1 MKTVSN
7 NTENAI
13 MKMARKTG
21 VVRAREIRKAGLHP
35 EYLRKLCTSGHLIRT
50 GRGLY
55 VLADGDFTEHHSLAE
70 ACKRV
75 PHGIICLLS
84 ALSYHEIGTQNPHQ
98 IWMAIDRAMR
108 KPKVDYPPI
117 RIFRF
122 SGPSLKEGIEK
133 IQIEGVSIRVYN
145 PAKTVADCF
154 KYRNKVGIDVAI
166 EALKECW
173 RSRRCTIDELVHYA
187 RICRVRN
194 IMQPYMEAI
203 VS

>member
-1 MKTVSN
+1 MKANSN
-7 NTENAI
+7 TTENTI
-13 MKMARKTG
+13 LEMACKNG
-21 VVRAREIRKAGLHP
+21 VVRAREVREADLHP
-35 EYLRKLCTSGHLIRT
+35 EYLRKLCKTGQLIRT

-55 VLADGDFTEHHSLAE
+55 SLADGDFTEHHSLAE
-70 ACKRV
+70 ACMRV
-75 PHGIICLLS
+75 PHGIICLIS
-84 ALSYHEIGTQNPHQ
+84 ALSYHQIGTQNPHQ

-117 RIFRF
+117 RVFRF
-122 SGPSLKEGIEK
+122 SGPSLKEGIEEK
-133 IQIEGVSIRVYN
+133 KIEGVSVRVYN

-173 RSRRCTIDELVHYA
+173 RSRRCEIDELVHYA
-187 RICRVRN
+187 RICRVRK

>member
-1 MKTVSN
+1 MNEISN
-7 NTENAI
+7 STENAI
-13 MKMARKTG
+13 LKMARKTG
-21 VVRAREIRKAGLHP
+21 VVRAREIREAGLHP
-35 EYLRKLCTSGHLIRT
+35 EYLRKLCKTGQLIRT

-55 VLADGDFTEHHSLAE
+55 SLADGDFTEHHSLAE
-70 ACKRV
+70 ACMRV

-84 ALSYHEIGTQNPHQ
+84 ALSYHQIGTQNPHQ

-122 SGPSLKEGIEK
+122 SGPSLKEGIEEK
-133 IQIEGVSIRVYN
+133 KIEGVSVRVYN

-173 RSRRCTIDELVHYA
+173 RSGRCEIDELVNYA
-187 RICRVRN
+187 RICRVSN

>member
-1 MKTVSN
+1 MKKVSN
-7 NTENAI
+7 NIENAI

-133 IQIEGVSIRVYN
+133 IQIEGVSIKVYN

-166 EALKECW
+166 EALKDCW

-187 RICRVRN
+187 KICRVGT
-194 IMQPYMEAI
+194 IMQPYLEAI
-203 VS
+203 VA

>member
-1 MKTVSN
+1 MKANSN
-7 NTENAI
+7 TTENAI
-13 MKMARKTG
+13 LEMARKTG
-21 VVRAREIRKAGLHP
+21 VIRACEIREAGLHP
-35 EYLRKLCTSGHLIRT
+35 EYLRKLCKSGHLIRT
-50 GRGLY
+50 SRGLY
-55 VLADGDFTEHHSLAE
+55 SLADGDITEHHSFAE
-70 ACKRV
+70 ACKRI

-98 IWMAIDRAMR
+98 IWMAIDRTMR

-122 SGPSLKEGIEK
+122 SGPSLKEGIEEK
-133 IQIEGVSIRVYN
+133 KIEGVSVRVYN

-173 RSRRCTIDELVHYA
+173 RSRRCEIDKLVHYA
-187 RICRVRN
+187 RICRVSN
-194 IMQPYMEAI
+194 IIQPYMETI

>member
-1 MKTVSN
+1 MKTASN
-7 NTENAI
+7 KPENI
-13 MKMARKTG
+13 IIKMAHETG

-35 EYLRKLCTSGHLIRT
+35 EYLRKLCKSGLLIRT

-75 PHGIICLLS
+75 PNGIICLLS

-98 IWMAIDRAMR
+98 IWMAIDRSMR

-122 SGPSLKEGIEK
+122 SGPSLKEGIEEK
-133 IQIEGVSIRVYN
+133 KVEGVSVRVYN
-145 PAKTVADCF
+145 PAKTIADCF

-173 RSRRCTIDELVHYA
+173 RSRRSTIDELVHYA
-187 RICRVRN
+187 KICRVRN
-194 IMQPYMEAI
+194 IMQPYIEAI
-203 VS
+203 VA

>member
-1 MKTVSN
+1 MKTALN
-7 NTENAI
+7 KPENAI
-13 MKMARKTG
+13 MKMVRKTG

-35 EYLRKLCTSGHLIRT
+35 QYLRKLCKSGHLIRT

-122 SGPSLKEGIEK
+122 SGPSLEEGIEEK
-133 IQIEGVSIRVYN
+133 KIEGVSVRVYN

-173 RSRRCTIDELVHYA
+173 RFRRCTTDEFVHYA
-187 RICRVRN
+187 RICRVQN

>member
-1 MKTVSN
+1 MKKASN

-173 RSRRCTIDELVHYA
+173 RSRRCTTDEFVHYA
-187 RICRVRN
+187 RICRVQN
-194 IMQPYMEAI
+194 IMQPYMEVI
-203 VS
+203 VA

>member
-1 MKTVSN
+1 MKAAAN
-7 NTENAI
+7 NTEHAI
-13 MKMARKTG
+13 MNMARKAG
-21 VVRAREIRKAGLHP
+21 VIRAREIKKAGLHP
-35 EYLRKLCTSGHLIRT
+35 EYLRKLCKSGRLIRT

-55 VLADGDFTEHHSLAE
+55 VLAKGDFTEHHGLAE

-84 ALSYHEIGTQNPHQ
+84 SLSYHEIGTQNPHQ

-108 KPKVDYPPI
+108 KPKVDYPPL

-122 SGPSLKEGIEK
+122 SGPSLQEGIEEK
-133 IQIEGVSIRVYN
+133 KIEGVSVRVYN

-166 EALKECW
+166 EALKESW
-173 RSRRCTIDELVHYA
+173 RSRLCTTDELIHYS
-187 RICRVRN
+187 RICRVQN

-203 VS
+203 VT

>member
-1 MKTVSN
+1 MSSTSKHA
-7 NTENAI
+7 EDAI
-13 MKMARKTG
+13 TKMARKTG
-21 VVRAREIRKAGLHP
+21 VVRARDIIKAGLHP
-35 EYLRKLCTSGHLIRT
+35 EYLRRLCKSGRLIRT

-70 ACKRV
+70 ACMRV
-75 PHGIICLLS
+75 PRGIICLLS

-98 IWMAIDRAMR
+98 IWMAIDRDMR
-108 KPKVDYPPI
+108 KPAVDYPPV

-122 SGPSLKEGIEK
+122 SGPSLNEGIEEK
-133 IQIEGVSIRVYN
+133 KIEGVPVRVYN

-173 RSRRCTIDELVHYA
+173 RSRRCSIDELVYYA
-187 RICRVRN
+187 GICRVRN
-194 IMQPYMEAI
+194 IIQPYMEAI
-203 VS
+203 VA

>member
-1 MKTVSN
+1 MKTASN
-7 NTENAI
+7 NSENAI
-13 MKMARKTG
+13 IKMARKTG
-21 VVRAREIRKAGLHP
+21 VVRAREIRKAGIHP
-35 EYLRKLCTSGHLIRT
+35 EYLRRLCKSGHLTRT

-84 ALSYHEIGTQNPHQ
+84 ALSYHEISTQNPHQ

-108 KPKVDYPPI
+108 KPKVDYPSI

-122 SGPSLKEGIEK
+122 SGPSLKEGIEEK
-133 IQIEGVSIRVYN
+133 KIEGVSVRVYN

-173 RSRRCTIDELVHYA
+173 RSRRFTIDELVRYA

-194 IMQPYMEAI
+194 IMRPYIEAI
-203 VS
+203 VT

>member
-1 MKTVSN
+1 
-7 NTENAI
+7 
-13 MKMARKTG
+13 MARKTG

-133 IQIEGVSIRVYN
+133 IQIEGVSIKVYN

>member
-1 MKTVSN
+1 MKAASN

-13 MKMARKTG
+13 MKMAHKTG
-21 VVRAREIRKAGLHP
+21 VVRAREIREAGLHP
-35 EYLRKLCTSGHLIRT
+35 EYLRKLCKSRKLIRT

-117 RIFRF
+117 RVFRF
-122 SGPSLKEGIEK
+122 SGPSLKEGIEEK
-133 IQIEGVSIRVYN
+133 KIEGVSVRVYN
-145 PAKTVADCF
+145 PAKTVADSF

-173 RSRRCTIDELVHYA
+173 RSRRCTIDELFHYA
-187 RICRVRN
+187 RICRVQN

-203 VS
+203 VA

>member
-1 MKTVSN
+1 MVSTSIN
-7 NTENAI
+7 AENI
-13 MKMARKTG
+13 IIEMARKTG
-21 VVRAREIRKAGLHP
+21 VIRAREIRKAGLHA
-35 EYLRKLCTSGHLIRT
+35 EYLRRLCKSGRLIRT

-55 VLADGDFTEHHSLAE
+55 ILADGDFTEHHTLAE

-84 ALSYHEIGTQNPHQ
+84 ALSYHEIGTQNPHGV
-98 IWMAIDRAMR
+98 WMAIDRAMR

-122 SGPSLKEGIEK
+122 SGPSLTEGIEEKK
-133 IQIEGVSIRVYN
+133 IEAVSVRVYN

-173 RSRRCTIDELVHYA
+173 RSRRCTIDELVRYA
-187 RICRVRN
+187 RICRVQN
-194 IMQPYMEAI
+194 IMRPYMEAI
-203 VS
+203 VA

>member
-1 MKTVSN
+1 MKTNSN
-7 NTENAI
+7 TTENAI
-13 MKMARKTG
+13 LEMARKNG
-21 VVRAREIRKAGLHP
+21 VVRAREVREAGLHP
-35 EYLRKLCTSGHLIRT
+35 EYLRKLCKTGQLIRT

-55 VLADGDFTEHHSLAE
+55 SLADGDFTEHHSLAE
-70 ACKRV
+70 ACMRV

-84 ALSYHEIGTQNPHQ
+84 ALSYHQIGTQNPHQ

-117 RIFRF
+117 RVFRF
-122 SGPSLKEGIEK
+122 SGPSLREGVEEK
-133 IQIEGVSIRVYN
+133 KIEGVSVRVYN

-166 EALKECW
+166 EALKECF
-173 RSRRCTIDELVHYA
+173 RSRRCEIDELVYYA
-187 RICRVRN
+187 RICRVRK

>member
-1 MKTVSN
+1 MKTPSN

-21 VVRAREIRKAGLHP
+21 VVSAREIREAGLHP
-35 EYLRKLCTSGHLIRT
+35 EYLRKLCKSGQLIRT

-55 VLADGDFTEHHSLAE
+55 VSADGDFTEHHSLAE

-84 ALSYHEIGTQNPHQ
+84 ALSYHEIGTQNPHEV
-98 IWMAIDRAMR
+98 WMAINRAKR
-108 KPKVDYPPI
+108 KPKVNYPPI

-122 SGPSLKEGIEK
+122 SALSLKEGIEEK
-133 IQIEGVSIRVYN
+133 KVEGVSVRVYN

-173 RSRRCTIDELVHYA
+173 RSRRCEIDELFHYA
-187 RICRVRN
+187 RICRVQN
-194 IMQPYMEAI
+194 IMQPYVEAI
-203 VS
+203 AA

>member
-1 MKTVSN
+1 MKAASN
-7 NTENAI
+7 TTESTI
-13 MKMARKTG
+13 LQMARKTG

-55 VLADGDFTEHHSLAE
+55 VLADGDFKEHHSIAE

-75 PHGIICLLS
+75 PHGIVCLLS
-84 ALSYHEIGTQNPHQ
+84 ALSYYEIGTQNPHQ

-122 SGPSLKEGIEK
+122 SGPSLKEGIEEK
-133 IQIEGVSIRVYN
+133 KIEGVSVQVYN
-145 PAKTVADCF
+145 PAKTLADCF

-173 RSRRCTIDELVHYA
+173 RSRRCEIDELVYYA
-187 RICRVRN
+187 KICRVRN

>member
-1 MKTVSN
+1 MKTASKKP
-7 NTENAI
+7 ENAI
-13 MKMARKTG
+13 MKMVRKTG

-35 EYLRKLCTSGHLIRT
+35 EYLRKLCKSGHLIRT

-98 IWMAIDRAMR
+98 IWMAIDRSMR

-122 SGPSLKEGIEK
+122 SGPSLEEGIEEK
-133 IQIEGVSIRVYN
+133 KIEGVSVRVYN

-173 RSRRCTIDELVHYA
+173 RSRRSTIDELVHYA
-187 RICRVRN
+187 KICRVRN
-194 IMQPYMEAI
+194 IMQPYLEAI
-203 VS
+203 VA

>member
-1 MKTVSN
+1 M
-7 NTENAI
+7 NTDSKNHKNDI
-13 MKMARKTG
+13 MEMVRKTG
-21 VVRAREIRKAGLHP
+21 VVRAREVREAGLHP
-35 EYLRKLCTSGHLIRT
+35 EYLRKLCKSGQLIRT

-55 VLADGDFTEHHSLAE
+55 VLAGGDFTEHHSLAE

-84 ALSYHEIGTQNPHQ
+84 ALSFYEIGAQNPHL

-122 SGPSLKEGIEK
+122 SGPSLKEGIEEK
-133 IQIEGVSIRVYN
+133 KIEGVSVRVYN

-173 RSRRCTIDELVHYA
+173 RSRRCEIDELVHYA
-187 RICRVRN
+187 KICRVQN

>member
-1 MKTVSN
+1 MKADSKN
-7 NTENAI
+7 SKDAI
-13 MKMARKTG
+13 LKMARKRG
-21 VVRAREIRKAGLHP
+21 VVRAREIREAGLHS
-35 EYLRKLCTSGHLIRT
+35 EYLRKLCESGHLIRT

-55 VLADGDFTEHHSLAE
+55 VLADGDFTEHHGLVE
-70 ACKRV
+70 ACKRI
-75 PHGIICLLS
+75 PHGTICLLS

-122 SGPSLKEGIEK
+122 SGPSLVEGVEEVM
-133 IQIEGVSIRVYN
+133 IEGVKVRVFN

-154 KYRNKVGIDVAI
+154 KYRNKVGIDVAV

-173 RSRRCTIDELVHYA
+173 RSRKCNIDELLHYA
-187 RICRVRN
+187 KICRVGTV
-194 IMQPYMEAI
+194 MQPYLEAI
-203 VS
+203 VA

>member
-1 MKTVSN
+1 MEPTAN
-7 NTENAI
+7 NAAYAI

-21 VVRAREIRKAGLHP
+21 VVRARKIRKAGLHP
-35 EYLRKLCTSGHLIRT
+35 EYLRILCKSGHLVRT
-50 GRGLY
+50 GRGMY
-55 VLADGDFTEHHSLAE
+55 ELADGDFTEHHSLAE

-98 IWMAIDRAMR
+98 IWMAIDRGMR
-108 KPKVDYPPI
+108 KPKVDYPPL

-122 SGPSLKEGIEK
+122 SGPSLDEGILDTK
-133 IQIEGVSIRVYN
+133 IENIPVRVYN

-154 KYRNKVGIDVAI
+154 KYRNKLGIDVAV

-173 RSRRCTIDELVHYA
+173 RLHRCSIDELVYYA
-187 RICRVRN
+187 RICRVQK

-203 VS
+203 IT

>member
-1 MKTVSN
+1 MKNISN

-13 MKMARKTG
+13 LRMARKTG
-21 VVRAREIRKAGLHP
+21 VVRAHEIREAGLHP
-35 EYLRKLCTSGHLIRT
+35 EYLRKLCKSGQLIRA

-55 VLADGDFTEHHSLAE
+55 SLADGDFTEHHSLAE

-75 PHGIICLLS
+75 PRGIICLLS

-122 SGPSLKEGIEK
+122 SGPSLKEGIEEK
-133 IQIEGVSIRVYN
+133 KIEGVSVRIYN

-173 RSRRCTIDELVHYA
+173 RSRRCEIDELVHHA
-187 RICRVRN
+187 RICRVSN
-194 IMQPYMEAI
+194 IMQPYMESI

>member
-1 MKTVSN
+1 MKTASN
-7 NTENAI
+7 NSENAI
-13 MKMARKTG
+13 LKMVRKTG

-35 EYLRKLCTSGHLIRT
+35 EYLRKLCKSGQLIRT

-84 ALSYHEIGTQNPHQ
+84 ALSYHEIGTQNPHEV
-98 IWMAIDRAMR
+98 WMAIDRAMR

-122 SGPSLKEGIEK
+122 SGVSLREGIEEK
-133 IQIEGVSIRVYN
+133 KIEGVSVRIYN
-145 PAKTVADCF
+145 AAKTVADCF

-173 RSRRCTIDELVHYA
+173 RYRRCTIEELVYYA
-187 RICRVRN
+187 RICRVGN

-203 VS
+203 VH

>member
-1 MKTVSN
+1 MKTASN
-7 NTENAI
+7 NPENAI

-21 VVRAREIRKAGLHP
+21 VVRAREIRKSGLHP
-35 EYLRKLCTSGHLIRT
+35 EYLRKLCKSGHLIRT

-55 VLADGDFTEHHSLAE
+55 VHADGDFTEHHSLAE

-108 KPKVDYPPI
+108 KPKVDYPPL

-122 SGPSLKEGIEK
+122 SGPSLKEGIEEK
-133 IQIEGVSIRVYN
+133 KIEGVSVRVYN

-154 KYRNKVGIDVAI
+154 KYRNKVGIDVAL
-166 EALKECW
+166 EALRECW
-173 RSRRCTIDELVHYA
+173 RSRRCTIDELVHFA
-187 RICRVRN
+187 TICRVRN

-203 VS
+203 VA

>member
-1 MKTVSN
+1 MKIASN
-7 NTENAI
+7 NSENAI
-13 MKMARKTG
+13 LKMAHETG

-35 EYLRKLCTSGHLIRT
+35 EYLRKLCKSGKLIRT

-55 VLADGDFTEHHSLAE
+55 VLADGDFTEHHSLTE
-70 ACKRV
+70 ASKRV

-84 ALSYHEIGTQNPHQ
+84 ALSYHEIGTQHPHQ

-117 RIFRF
+117 WIFRF
-122 SGPSLKEGIEK
+122 SGPSLKEGIEEK
-133 IQIEGVSIRVYN
+133 KIEGVSVRVYN

-166 EALKECW
+166 EALKDCW
-173 RSRRCTIDELVHYA
+173 RSQRCTIDELVHYA

-203 VS
+203 AA

>member
-1 MKTVSN
+1 MKEISN
-7 NTENAI
+7 STENLI
-13 MKMARKTG
+13 LKMARKTG
-21 VVRAREIRKAGLHP
+21 VVRAREIREAGLHP
-35 EYLRKLCTSGHLIRT
+35 EYLRKLCKSGQLIRT

-55 VLADGDFTEHHSLAE
+55 SLADGDFTEHHTLAE

-98 IWMAIDRAMR
+98 IWMAIDRGMR

-122 SGPSLKEGIEK
+122 SGLSLEEGIEEK
-133 IQIEGVSIRVYN
+133 KIEGVWVRVYN

-173 RSRRCTIDELVHYA
+173 RSRRCEIDKLVHYA
-187 RICRVRN
+187 RICRVSN
-194 IMQPYMEAI
+194 IIQPYMETI

>member
-1 MKTVSN
+1 MITASN
-7 NTENAI
+7 DTEKAI

-35 EYLRKLCTSGHLIRT
+35 EYLRRLCQSGQLIRT

-84 ALSYHEIGTQNPHQ
+84 ALSFHEVGSQNPHQ
-98 IWMAIDRAMR
+98 IWMAIDRVMR

-122 SGPSLKEGIEK
+122 SGPSLKEGIEEK
-133 IQIEGVSIRVYN
+133 KIEGVAVRVYN

-154 KYRNKVGIDVAI
+154 KYRNKVGIDVAL
-166 EALKECW
+166 EALRECW
-173 RSRRCTIDELVHYA
+173 RSRRCTIDELVHFA
-187 RICRVRN
+187 TICRVRN

-203 VS
+203 VA

>member
-1 MKTVSN
+1 M
-7 NTENAI
+7 
-13 MKMARKTG
+13 
-21 VVRAREIRKAGLHP
+21 
-35 EYLRKLCTSGHLIRT
+35 IRT

-84 ALSYHEIGTQNPHQ
+84 ALSYHEIGTQNPHEV
-98 IWMAIDRAMR
+98 WMAIDRAMR

-122 SGPSLKEGIEK
+122 SGVSLREGIEEK
-133 IQIEGVSIRVYN
+133 KIEGVSIRVYN

-154 KYRNKVGIDVAI
+154 KYRNKVGLDVAI

-173 RSRRCTIDELVHYA
+173 RSQRCTVDELVHYA

-203 VS
+203 VA

>member
-1 MKTVSN
+1 MNEISN
-7 NTENAI
+7 STENAI
-13 MKMARKTG
+13 LKMARKTG
-21 VVRAREIRKAGLHP
+21 VVRAREIREAGLHP
-35 EYLRKLCTSGHLIRT
+35 EYLRKLCKTGQLIRT

-55 VLADGDFTEHHSLAE
+55 SLADGDFTEHHSLAE
-70 ACKRV
+70 ACMRV

-84 ALSYHEIGTQNPHQ
+84 ALSYHQIGTQNTHQ

-122 SGPSLKEGIEK
+122 SGPSLREGIEEK
-133 IQIEGVSIRVYN
+133 KIEGVSVRVYN

-173 RSRRCTIDELVHYA
+173 RSRRCEIDELVHYA
-187 RICRVRN
+187 RICRVGK

>member
-1 MKTVSN
+1 MRTASN

-55 VLADGDFTEHHSLAE
+55 VLADGDFTEHHGLAE

-122 SGPSLKEGIEK
+122 SGSSLKEGIEAK
-133 IQIEGVSIRVYN
+133 KIEGVSVRIYN

-154 KYRNKVGIDVAI
+154 KCRNKVGLDVAI

-173 RSRRCTIDELVHYA
+173 RYRRCTVDELVHYA

-203 VS
+203 VA